1 MVSEQNNNKDALI
14 KVLKKYWGFEEFRD
28 SQKKIIDLVLQK
40 KEVIA
45 LLPTG
50 GGKSLCYQLPAVLME
65 GTCLVISPLIAL
77 MEDQVNQLLKR
88 GIKEAYIN
96 SSLHYKDIDRILD
109 NVIYGNIKILYL
121 SPERLKTTLFIER
134 FKMMNISFVAVDEAH
149 CISEWGNDFRPE
161 YRNISTLRKLNKD
174 LSFIALTATATPDVI
189 DDIEEQLSFK
199 ESNKIKKSFI
209 RNNINYSVVN
219 AFNKEKVLVKLLTNE
234 CSIIYVRNR
243 KKTKELSKFLNSKNY
258 KTDYYH
264 AGLDFRERSEKQNRW
279 IKNEFDTMIATNAFG
294 MGIDKPDV
302 KTVIHFD
309 LPDTLEAFYQESG
322 RAGRNGIA
330 SYSIILKDDQD
341 IENLKKR
348 IKINFPNIEDIKK
361 VFQSIVNIHQ
371 ITIGYFSD
379 EKFELDIDI
388 ISNNNKL
395 SRSTT
400 SQSIKY
406 LINEGYIQ
414 QTNDYQYSMAH
425 ITMPI
430 HRLNQFLNSYKNFEE
445 IIDVLIRSYSNI
457 NEQMVRISET
467 VISKRL
473 NIKKEETIE
482 LLNKLHQQKI
492 LIYEAKKSNYTINFS
507 IPRPNINHLS
517 LSKKYLNFKKVKNE
531 KANQLINYVNQKI
544 ECRNINILNYFGEHK
559 SEKCK
564 NCDNCN
570 MGLKIKNNSEK
581 VVQNAIVFLLNYEPK
596 SPSFIYKQ
604 LEEVIEKQR
613 LNSILKKM
621 ILEERILRDQNNLL
635 YINQ

>member
-1 MVSEQNNNKDALI
+1 MVSEQNNNGEALI
-14 KVLKKYWGFEEFRD
+14 KVLKKYWGFDEFRD
-28 SQKKIIDLVLQK
+28 SQKRIIDFVLQK
-40 KEVIA
+40 KDVIA
-45 LLPTG
+45 LLPTS

-77 MEDQVNQLLKR
+77 MEDQVNQLLKK
-88 GIKEAYIN
+88 GIKAAYIN
-96 SSLHYKDIDRILD
+96 SSLHFKDIDRILD
-109 NVIYGNIKILYL
+109 NAIYGNIKILYL
-121 SPERLKTTLFIER
+121 SPERLKTTLFIDR
-134 FKMMNISFVAVDEAH
+134 FKKMNVSFVAVDEAH

-161 YRNISTLRKLNKD
+161 YRNISSLRTFNKG
-174 LSFIALTATATPDVI
+174 LSFIALTATATPEVVE
-189 DDIEEQLSFK
+189 DIEEQLSFK
-199 ESNKIKKSFI
+199 ESNKIKKSFK
-209 RNNINYSVVN
+209 RNNIHYSVIN
-219 AFNKEKVLVKLLTNE
+219 AIDKEKVLVKLLTNE
-234 CSIIYVRNR
+234 SSIIYVRNR
-243 KKTKELSKFLNSKNY
+243 KKTKELSKLLNSKNY
-258 KTDYYH
+258 KTDFYH
-264 AGLDFRERSEKQNRW
+264 AGLDFRERSEKQTKW
-279 IKNEFDTMIATNAFG
+279 INNEFDTMIATNAFG

-309 LPDTLEAFYQESG
+309 LPETLESFYQESG
-322 RAGRNGIA
+322 RAGRNGKA
-330 SYSIILKDDQD
+330 SFSIILKDDQD

-348 IKINFPNIEDIKK
+348 IKINFPDIEDVRK

-371 ITIGYFSD
+371 ITIGYYSD

-414 QTNDYQYSMAH
+414 QTNDYQFSMAQ

-430 HRLNQFLNSYKNFEE
+430 DRLNQFLNSYKNFEK

-457 NEQMVRISET
+457 NEQMVRISEA

-473 NIKKEETIE
+473 NIKKEETIF
-482 LLNKLHQQKI
+482 LLNKLHSQNI

-517 LSKKYLNFKKVKNE
+517 LSKKFLNFKNVKNE

-570 MGLKIKNNSEK
+570 MGLKIKNNTKK
-581 VVQNAIVFLLNYEPK
+581 VVENAIFFLLNYEPK

-604 LEEVIEKQR
+604 LEEVIEKER
-613 LNSILKKM
+613 LSSILKKM
-621 ILEERILRDQNNLL
+621 ILEESILRDKNNLL
-635 YINQ
+635 YINL

>member
-88 GIKEAYIN
+88 GIKAAYIN
-96 SSLHYKDIDRILD
+96 SSLHFKDIDRILD

-121 SPERLKTTLFIER
+121 SPERLKTTLFIDR
-134 FKMMNISFVAVDEAH
+134 FKKMNVSFVAVDEAH

-161 YRNISTLRKLNKD
+161 YRNISSLRTLNKD
-174 LSFIALTATATPDVI
+174 LSFIALTATATPEVVE
-189 DDIEEQLSFK
+189 DIEEQLSFK

-209 RNNINYSVVN
+209 RNNINYSVIN
-219 AFNKEKVLVKLLTNE
+219 AIDKEKVLVKLLTNE
-234 CSIIYVRNR
+234 SSIIYVRNR
-243 KKTKELSKFLNSKNY
+243 KKTKELSKLLNSKNY

-264 AGLDFRERSEKQNRW
+264 AGLDFRERSEKQTKW
-279 IKNEFDTMIATNAFG
+279 INNEFDTMIATNAFG

-309 LPDTLEAFYQESG
+309 LPETLESFYQESG
-322 RAGRNGIA
+322 RAGRNGKA
-330 SYSIILKDDQD
+330 SFSIILKDDQD

-348 IKINFPNIEDIKK
+348 IKINFPDIEDVRK

-371 ITIGYFSD
+371 ITIGYYSD

-395 SRSTT
+395 SRSAT

-414 QTNDYQYSMAH
+414 QTNDYQFSMAQ

-430 HRLNQFLNSYKNFEE
+430 DRLNQFLNSYKNFEK

-457 NEQMVRISET
+457 NEQMVRISEA

-473 NIKKEETIE
+473 NIKKEETIF
-482 LLNKLHQQKI
+482 LLKKLHRQNI

-517 LSKKYLNFKKVKNE
+517 LSKKFLNFKNVKNE

-570 MGLKIKNNSEK
+570 MGLKIKNNTKK
-581 VVQNAIVFLLNYEPK
+581 VVENAIFFLLNYEPK

-604 LEEVIEKQR
+604 LEEVIEKER
-613 LNSILKKM
+613 LSSILKKM
-621 ILEERILRDQNNLL
+621 ILEESILRDQNNLL
-635 YINQ
+635 YINL

>member
-1 MVSEQNNNKDALI
+1 MVSEQNNNREALI
-14 KVLKKYWGFEEFRD
+14 NVLKKYWGFDEFRD
-28 SQKKIIDLVLQK
+28 SQKRIIDFVLQK
-40 KEVIA
+40 KDVVA

-88 GIKEAYIN
+88 GIKAAYIN
-96 SSLHYKDIDRILD
+96 SSLHFKDIDRILD

-121 SPERLKTTLFIER
+121 SPERLKTTLFIDR
-134 FKMMNISFVAVDEAH
+134 FKKMNVSFVAVDEAH

-161 YRNISTLRKLNKD
+161 YRNISSLRTLNKD
-174 LSFIALTATATPDVI
+174 LSFIALTATATPEVVE
-189 DDIEEQLSFK
+189 DIEEQLSFK

-209 RNNINYSVVN
+209 RNNINYSVIN
-219 AFNKEKVLVKLLTNE
+219 AIDKEKVLVKLLTNE
-234 CSIIYVRNR
+234 SSIIYVRNR
-243 KKTKELSKFLNSKNY
+243 KKTKELSKLLNSKNY
-258 KTDYYH
+258 KTDFYH
-264 AGLDFRERSEKQNRW
+264 AGLDFRERSEKQTKW
-279 IKNEFDTMIATNAFG
+279 INNEFDTMIATNAFG

-302 KTVIHFD
+302 ETVIHFD
-309 LPDTLEAFYQESG
+309 LPETLESFYQESG
-322 RAGRNGIA
+322 RAGRNGKA
-330 SYSIILKDDQD
+330 SFSIILKDDQD

-348 IKINFPNIEDIKK
+348 IKINFPDIEDVRK

-371 ITIGYFSD
+371 ITIGYYSD

-414 QTNDYQYSMAH
+414 QTNDYQFSMAQ

-430 HRLNQFLNSYKNFEE
+430 DRLNQFLNSYKNFEK

-457 NEQMVRISET
+457 NEQMVRISEA

-473 NIKKEETIE
+473 NIKKEETIF
-482 LLNKLHQQKI
+482 LLNKLHSQNI

-517 LSKKYLNFKKVKNE
+517 LSKKFLNFKNVKNE

-570 MGLKIKNNSEK
+570 MGLKIKNNTKK
-581 VVQNAIVFLLNYEPK
+581 VVENAIFFLLNYEPK

-604 LEEVIEKQR
+604 LEEVIEKER
-613 LNSILKKM
+613 LSSILKKM
-621 ILEERILRDQNNLL
+621 ILEESILRDKNNLL
-635 YINQ
+635 YINL

>member
-1 MVSEQNNNKDALI
+1 MVSEQNNNREALI
-14 KVLKKYWGFEEFRD
+14 NVLKKYWGFNEFRD
-28 SQKKIIDLVLQK
+28 SQKRIIDFVLQK
-40 KEVIA
+40 KDVVA

-88 GIKEAYIN
+88 GIKAAYIN
-96 SSLHYKDIDRILD
+96 SSLHFKDIDRILD

-121 SPERLKTTLFIER
+121 SPERLKTTLFIDR
-134 FKMMNISFVAVDEAH
+134 FKKMNVSFVAVDEAH

-161 YRNISTLRKLNKD
+161 YRNISSLRTLNKD
-174 LSFIALTATATPDVI
+174 LSFIALTATATPEVVE
-189 DDIEEQLSFK
+189 DIEEQLSFK

-209 RNNINYSVVN
+209 RNNINYSVIN
-219 AFNKEKVLVKLLTNE
+219 AIDKEKVLVKLLTNE
-234 CSIIYVRNR
+234 SSIIYVRNR
-243 KKTKELSKFLNSKNY
+243 KKTKELSKLLNSKNY

-264 AGLDFRERSEKQNRW
+264 AGLDFRERSEKQTKW
-279 IKNEFDTMIATNAFG
+279 INNEFDTMIATNAFG

-309 LPDTLEAFYQESG
+309 LPETLESFYQESG
-322 RAGRNGIA
+322 RAGRNGKA
-330 SYSIILKDDQD
+330 SFSIILKDDQD

-348 IKINFPNIEDIKK
+348 IKINFPDIEDVRK

-371 ITIGYFSD
+371 ITIGYYSD

-395 SRSTT
+395 SRSAT

-414 QTNDYQYSMAH
+414 QTNDYQFSMAQ

-430 HRLNQFLNSYKNFEE
+430 DRLNQFLNSYKNFEK

-457 NEQMVRISET
+457 NEQMVRISEA

-473 NIKKEETIE
+473 NIKKEETIF
-482 LLNKLHQQKI
+482 LLNKLHSQNI
-492 LIYEAKKSNYTINFS
+492 LIYEAKKSKYTINFS

-517 LSKKYLNFKKVKNE
+517 LSKKFLNFKNVKNE

-570 MGLKIKNNSEK
+570 MGLKIKNNSKK
-581 VVQNAIVFLLNYEPK
+581 VVENAIFFLLNYEPK
-596 SPSFIYKQ
+596 SLSFIYKQ
-604 LEEVIEKQR
+604 LEEVIEKER
-613 LNSILKKM
+613 LSSILKKM
-621 ILEERILRDQNNLL
+621 ILEESILRDQNNLL
-635 YINQ
+635 YINL

>member
-1 MVSEQNNNKDALI
+1 
-14 KVLKKYWGFEEFRD
+14 
-28 SQKKIIDLVLQK
+28 
-40 KEVIA
+40 
-45 LLPTG
+45 
-50 GGKSLCYQLPAVLME
+50 ME

-88 GIKEAYIN
+88 GIKAAYIN
-96 SSLHYKDIDRILD
+96 SSLHFKDIDRILD

-121 SPERLKTTLFIER
+121 SPERLKTTLFIDR
-134 FKMMNISFVAVDEAH
+134 FKKMNVSFVAVDEAH

-161 YRNISTLRKLNKD
+161 YRNISSLRTLNKD
-174 LSFIALTATATPDVI
+174 LSFIALTATATPEVVE
-189 DDIEEQLSFK
+189 DIEEQLSFK

-209 RNNINYSVVN
+209 RNNINYSVIN
-219 AFNKEKVLVKLLTNE
+219 AIDKEKVLVKLLTNE
-234 CSIIYVRNR
+234 SSIIYVRNR
-243 KKTKELSKFLNSKNY
+243 KKTKELSKLLNSKNY

-264 AGLDFRERSEKQNRW
+264 AGLDFRERSEKQTKW
-279 IKNEFDTMIATNAFG
+279 INNEFDTMIATNAFG

-309 LPDTLEAFYQESG
+309 LPETLESFYQESG
-322 RAGRNGIA
+322 RAGRNGKA
-330 SYSIILKDDQD
+330 SFSIILKDDQD

-348 IKINFPNIEDIKK
+348 IKINFPDIEDVRK

-371 ITIGYFSD
+371 ITIGYYSD

-395 SRSTT
+395 SRSAT

-414 QTNDYQYSMAH
+414 QTNDYQFSMAQ

-430 HRLNQFLNSYKNFEE
+430 DRLNQFLNSYKNFEK

-457 NEQMVRISET
+457 NEQMVRISEA

-473 NIKKEETIE
+473 NIKKEETIF
-482 LLNKLHQQKI
+482 LLNKLHRQNI

-517 LSKKYLNFKKVKNE
+517 LSKKFLNFKNVKNE

-570 MGLKIKNNSEK
+570 MGLKIKNNSKK
-581 VVQNAIVFLLNYEPK
+581 VVENAIVFLLNYEPK

-604 LEEVIEKQR
+604 LEGVIEKER
-613 LNSILKKM
+613 LSSILKKM
-621 ILEERILRDQNNLL
+621 ILEESILRDQNNLL
-635 YINQ
+635 YINL

>member
-88 GIKEAYIN
+88 GIKAAYIN

-258 KTDYYH
+258 KTEYYH

-445 IIDVLIRSYSNI
+445 IMDVLIRSYSNI

-581 VVQNAIVFLLNYEPK
+581 VVQNAIVFFLNYEPK

>member
-1 MVSEQNNNKDALI
+1 VVSEQNNNKDALI

-88 GIKEAYIN
+88 GIKAAYIN

-189 DDIEEQLSFK
+189 EDIEEQLSFK

-264 AGLDFRERSEKQNRW
+264 AGLDFRQRSEKQNRW

-570 MGLKIKNNSEK
+570 MGLKIKNNSDK